1 MIGYF
6 FQQLPLWVIALLFLA
21 VLSVAV
27 ELGFRVGLRK
37 RKQWPDAE
45 IGGGGVVLTAMMAL
59 LGLIL
64 AFTYSASASRY
75 DARKQAV
82 IVEANDIGTAFL
94 RAGLVDD
101 PGRTELRQALA
112 QYARTRIVGGGRGM
126 SQGET
131 EAIIQR
137 TLQAQARLWPITEA
151 IVQRSARGP
160 IEASLVAAVNE
171 VIDQH
176 TIRIAGLMD
185 KLPGAVLCMLML
197 IACGS
202 MAVTGFNAG
211 VSGCIS
217 RWRLSMFSLVL
228 SGVLFVIID
237 LDRPREGFVR
247 VSLASLVE
255 LVEEMDDLLAR
266 GGGATPGRPG

>member
-101 PGRTELRQALA
+101 PGRTEPQQA
-112 QYARTRIVGGGRGM
+112 
-126 SQGET
+126 
-131 EAIIQR
+131 
-137 TLQAQARLWPITEA
+137 
-151 IVQRSARGP
+151 
-160 IEASLVAAVNE
+160 
-171 VIDQH
+171 
-176 TIRIAGLMD
+176 
-185 KLPGAVLCMLML
+185 
-197 IACGS
+197 
-202 MAVTGFNAG
+202 
-211 VSGCIS
+211 
-217 RWRLSMFSLVL
+217 
-228 SGVLFVIID
+228 
-237 LDRPREGFVR
+237 
-247 VSLASLVE
+247 
-255 LVEEMDDLLAR
+255 
-266 GGGATPGRPG
+266 